1 MLELNKSLIIKL
13 LREKIPHLKLI
24 YLFGSYAQGLQHN
37 HSDIDLAV
45 LSDFA
50 LDNVDRWQI
59 AQTLAIALERDID
72 LVDLRT
78 ASTVL
83 CQQIVTQGKRLW
95 GNKQDDDIFTVKTIS
110 MYQHLQEERQAILN
124 DLTAQPVKNQP

>member
-45 LSDFA
+45 LSDLA

>member
-59 AQTLAIALERDID
+59 AQALAIALERDID